1 MQAIYTGLLAGFIV
15 GVVCVVYVLGRSWYI
30 NTRLEINPLNTT
42 ELQVESIDWMI
53 MGIISSGSV
62 LWGFIGA
69 GIYHMLNDYM
79 LFILFSAVFSL
90 LTILYFAFRRT
101 RRKFDKIILSI
112 FIIDGLGILIPYLY

>member
-15 GVVCVVYVLGRSWYI
+15 GVVCVIYVLSRSWYI
-30 NTRLEINPLNTT
+30 NSRLEINPLNTT

-69 GIYHMLNDYM
+69 GIYHLLKDYM
-79 LFILFSAVFSL
+79 LFMIFSGVFSV
-90 LTILYFAFRRT
+90 LTVLYFALRRT
-101 RRKFDKIILSI
+101 RRKLDKIVLSI
-112 FIIDGLGILIPYLY
+112 VIIDGLGILIPYLY